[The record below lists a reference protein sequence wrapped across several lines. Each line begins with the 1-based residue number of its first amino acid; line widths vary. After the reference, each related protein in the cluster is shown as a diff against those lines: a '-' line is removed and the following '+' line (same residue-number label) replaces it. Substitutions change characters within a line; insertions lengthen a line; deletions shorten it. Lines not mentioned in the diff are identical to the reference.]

1 MPDPMPA
8 NPELSSVATPSFDG
22 DLDELL
28 RSLKKPGN
36 PTPPVQQSDQP
47 GSSLSNTHQ
56 GQSGTTPEDDSSHFV
71 DNRREGEKAEPE
83 RSSGHDAHGASQGEQ
98 IEIEG
103 TPRSEQTR
111 ADDSVSAPTRPQNG
125 LANGTNLTFA
135 DGDTAVKNPSTS
147 VAALGVTGRDDIGD
161 GPGGA
166 NANRDPVSVVEFDT
180 AKPPSGLASVSDAG
194 GLTHT
199 EALTIGVTNQNE
211 APTDITVTGGT
222 VQENAPA
229 GTVVATLG
237 ATDPDAGS
245 SFTYAISDPSGKFEL
260 VGDEIRVKAG
270 ASLDYESATSHQLSV
285 TVTDAGGLT
294 HTEALTIGVTNQ
306 NEAPTDITV
315 TGGTVQENAPAG
327 TVVATLGATDP
338 DAGSSF
344 AYAVSDDPSGKFELV
359 GDEIRVKAGASLDYE
374 SATSHQLSVTVT
386 DAGGLTHTEALT
398 IGVTNQNEAPTDITV
413 VGGRCRENAAA
424 GTVVATLGA
433 PTRMQGRHFTYAMA
447 TIPPASSSWWAMR
460 SG

>member
-1 MPDPMPA
+1 MRRPA
-8 NPELSSVATPSFDG
+8 RWWPRWAP
-22 DLDELL
+22 
-28 RSLKKPGN
+28 
-36 PTPPVQQSDQP
+36 PTRMP
-47 GSSLSNTHQ
+47 GSSFTYAFNSDP
-56 GQSGTTPEDDSSHFV
+56 SGKFEVVGDEIRV
-71 DNRREGEKAEPE
+71 KA
-83 RSSGHDAHGASQGEQ
+83 GASLDYESATSHQL
-98 IEIEG
+98 
-103 TPRSEQTR
+103 
-111 ADDSVSAPTRPQNG
+111 SVT
-125 LANGTNLTFA
+125 
-135 DGDTAVKNPSTS
+135 
-147 VAALGVTGRDDIGD
+147 VT
-161 GPGGA
+161 
-166 NANRDPVSVVEFDT
+166 
-180 AKPPSGLASVSDAG
+180 DAG

-199 EALTIGVTNQNE
+199 EALNIGVTNQNE

-245 SFTYAISDPSGKFEL
+245 SFTYAINSDPSGKFEV

-294 HTEALTIGVTNQ
+294 HTEALNIGVTNQ

-344 AYAVSDDPSGKFELV
+344 TYAINSDPSGKFEVV

-374 SATSHQLSVTVT
+374 TATSHQFSVTVT
-386 DAGGLTHTEALT
+386 DAGGLTHTEALN
-398 IGVTNQNEAPTDITV
+398 IGVTNQFGTIVGTFGNDVLTGTSEEDTISGLGGNDRLTGGAGNDTLDGGTGSDTMIGGAGNDTYV
-413 VGGRCRENAAA
+413 VDWP
-424 GTVVATLGA
+424 AT
-433 PTRMQGRHFTYAMA
+433 
-447 TIPPASSSWWAMR
+447 W
-460 SG
+460 